1 MEYRQLGT
9 PLALAVTAQ
18 HGRAVQPPNANSGL
32 EAPPGGHVSTERAA
46 VFAIG
51 LQERNL
57 TDAERAERAEAEAEV
72 RLQPEHSHLARAR
85 EIAR

>member
-1 MEYRQLGT
+1 MGVL
-9 PLALAVTAQ
+9 
-18 HGRAVQPPNANSGL
+18 VQPPNANSGL
-32 EAPPGGHVSTERAA
+32 EAPPGGHVSTERAT

-72 RLQPEHSHLARAR
+72 RLQPEHSHLARAW
-85 EIAR
+85 EIAK